1 MKRSNV
7 AIFVPHRG
15 CPKQCSFCNQKEI
28 TGCDT
33 VVTKE
38 DVSAAAERAFAGG
51 CDTAQ
56 SEIAF
61 FGGSFTGIEPE
72 YMTSLLSAAYGY
84 VSKGLFKGIRIST
97 RPDYISQD
105 ILDTLKRFGV
115 TSIELGAQSMS
126 DKVLSLN
133 NRGHSA
139 QDVIDASEMIK
150 SNGFSLGLQMMTG
163 LYGSSDDI
171 DILTAR
177 KLIDLAPD
185 TVRVYPT
192 IVLKNT
198 PLEGLYL
205 SGEYMPQTLDGAVN
219 LCSHLIKLFNDAEI
233 KIIRL
238 GLHDSESLKS
248 DYVAGPYHPAF
259 RELCESRIF
268 LNKIR
273 EYIFSDEQNKKFSRY
288 RIEVNPRNISRVVG
302 QKRKNI
308 DELKKDGIEIK
319 LAPNSS
325 MPLSELTITPIR

>member
-28 TGCDT
+28 
-33 VVTKE
+33 
-38 DVSAAAERAFAGG
+38 
-51 CDTAQ
+51 
-56 SEIAF
+56 I
-61 FGGSFTGIEPE
+61 GGSFTGIEPE

-97 RPDYISQD
+97 RPDYISQE
-105 ILDTLKRFGV
+105 ILNTLKRFGV

-139 QDVIDASEMIK
+139 QDVTDASEMIK

-171 DILTAR
+171 DILTA
-177 KLIDLAPD
+177 KSLIDLAPD

-219 LCSHLIKLFNDAEI
+219 LCSQLIKLFNDAEI

-268 LNKIR
+268 LSKIR
-273 EYIFSDEQNKKFSRY
+273 EYVFNDEQNKKFSRY

-308 DELKKDGIEIK
+308 DELKKDGIEVK

-325 MPLSELTITPIR
+325 MPLSGLTITPIR